1 MSQYDALLKPLRLK
15 HLVLRNRI
23 MSTAHAPRYAED
35 GMPAERYQ
43 LYHEEKAK
51 GGIGLTM
58 FGGSSTVAVD
68 SPLSFKQ
75 VDLSDDRVVPH
86 IEKMAAGVHRHGAAV
101 FCQMT
106 HLGRRGSWEGREWLP
121 LIGPSSNREIL
132 HRSFAKEME
141 DWDFRRV
148 IENFADAA
156 ERCRKGGLDGIEIIA
171 AAHHLIDSFLSP
183 AVNQRT
189 DRYGGSLENRMRFGM
204 EVLEAIRAR
213 VGPDFIVGMRLAG
226 DELLEGGLDATEC
239 LKIAAGYANSGLIDF
254 LNIYQSHGD
263 TFRGL
268 VTLMPDMAFPPAP
281 YLYLAS
287 AVKGEVDIPI
297 FHASAIRDLATAA
310 RAIEEG
316 HVDMVAMTR
325 AHIADPYIARKLMEG
340 RADDIRQC
348 VGANMCVDSENGA
361 VCIQNAA
368 TGREKHIPHIVRKG
382 AARKRVVVVGGG
394 PGGLEAARV
403 SALRGHEVVLFE
415 RSGRLGGQLNLA
427 KNVAWR
433 EGLSGIVRWLE
444 MQLGKEGVDI
454 RINTSATMQLV
465 QAEAPDIVVIATG
478 GSAKPPGFEGGEL
491 AISAWSLLSGESQ
504 AGANVLVYDEIGSQ
518 VGVGCADYLGTR
530 KALVELVTPDRHV
543 GEQVGSTAQVH
554 HLKRLYQNDVVLTPN
569 VRVIRAYKEGNG
581 LVAVLRNEYTD
592 SMEERSVD
600 QIVYE
605 LGSQPVDDLY
615 WSLRPDSVNFGEVD
629 YDELIVGRPQA
640 VRSNP
645 EGRFQLFRIGD
656 AVHSRNAHAA
666 MYDAVRLMKDL

>member
-35 GMPAERYQ
+35 GMPSERYQ

-51 GGIGLTM
+51 GGIALTM
-58 FGGSSTVAVD
+58 FGGSSTVAID

-75 VDLSDDRVVPH
+75 VDLSHDRVVPH
-86 IEKMAAGVHRHGAAV
+86 IEKMAEGVHRHGAAV

-121 LIGPSSNREIL
+121 LISPSSNRETL

-148 IENFADAA
+148 LKAFADAA

-171 AAHHLIDSFLSP
+171 SAHHLIDSFLSP
-183 AVNQRT
+183 AVNQRS

-213 VGPDFIVGMRLAG
+213 VGSDFIVGMRLAG
-226 DELLEGGLDATEC
+226 DELLEGGLDAAEC
-239 LKIAAGYANSGLIDF
+239 LKITSGYANSGMIDF

-287 AVKGEVDIPI
+287 AVKSEVDIPI

-325 AHIADPYIARKLMEG
+325 GHIADPHIARKLMEG
-340 RADDIRQC
+340 RVDEIRQC

-361 VCIQNAA
+361 VCIQNVA
-368 TGREKHIPHIVRKG
+368 TGREKHIPHRVQK
-382 AARKRVVVVGGG
+382 ATVRKRVVVVGGG

-403 SALRGHEVVLFE
+403 SALRGHEVILFE
-415 RSGRLGGQLNLA
+415 AGERLGGQLNLA

-444 MQLGKEGVDI
+444 MQLARNGVDI
-454 RINTSATMQLV
+454 RLGTNATAQSV
-465 QAEAPDIVVIATG
+465 QAEAPDIVVVATG
-478 GSAKPPGFEGGEL
+478 GTAKLPDFEGGEL
-491 AISAWSLLSGESQ
+491 AISAWDILSGKNS
-504 AGANVLVYDEIGSQ
+504 AGSNILIYDEIGMQ
-518 VGVGCADYLGTR
+518 IGVGCADFLGM
-530 KALVELVTPDRHV
+530 KGALVELATPDRHV

-569 VRVIRAYKEGNG
+569 VRLIRAYKEGNG

-592 SMEERSVD
+592 TQEERGVD

-605 LGSQPVDDLY
+605 LGCQPRDGIY
-615 WSLRPDSVNFGEVD
+615 WELRPDSFNLGEVD
-629 YDELIVGRPQA
+629 YDELVAGHPQA
-640 VRSNP
+640 LHSNMD
-645 EGRFQLFRIGD
+645 GRFQLFRIGD
-656 AVHSRNAHAA
+656 AVHSRNVHAA
-666 MYDAVRLMKDL
+666 MYDGMRLMKDL